1 MTRSKH
7 PDEMSDAE
15 LAEHHWQ
22 HRDDELGEEVEF
34 EIAKPLRVTMSF
46 RLPAEEADAIRE
58 AAAAAGTSLS
68 EWIRWALLATPM
80 CHLPGMLPSPVPGSS
95 YRRPRKSWGACSAQL
110 APACARSHLSRP
122 RRVPTTSKPSS

>member
-15 LAEHHWQ
+15 LAEYHWQ
-22 HRDDELGEEVEF
+22 HRDDELGEKVKFEV
-34 EIAKPLRVTMSF
+34 AKPLRVTMSF

-68 EWIRWALLATPM
+68 EWIRWATNRAARYTDVPPPRHAAISRARELLLQAA
-80 CHLPGMLPSPVPGSS
+80 HELG
-95 YRRPRKSWGACSAQL
+95 
-110 APACARSHLSRP
+110 
-122 RRVPTTSKPSS
+122 RV